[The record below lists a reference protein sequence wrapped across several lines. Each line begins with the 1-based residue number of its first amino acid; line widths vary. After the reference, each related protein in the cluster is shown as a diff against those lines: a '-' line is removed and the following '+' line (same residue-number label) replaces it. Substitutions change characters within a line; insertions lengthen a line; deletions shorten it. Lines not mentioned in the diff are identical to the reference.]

1 MIARQ
6 ASVAYLTKRFPRL
19 SETFI
24 LDEILG
30 LEAAE
35 VPLRLFSLA
44 DPREAIVQPDVA
56 KVTSVVKYL
65 HRNGRVVGAAGGANP
80 IDTVRDALD
89 FARAHARVFRRHPR
103 RYGAVLLYVARKRR
117 HMSTLKHLVEAGLLA
132 DAVEREG
139 CGHVHAAFA
148 HGPASVA
155 HFVHLL
161 TGVPFSFAA
170 HAKDLYLSAPDLLG
184 RKVAA
189 ARFVLVCSSSAAS
202 EMARIVC
209 SHPEASVRSSVDKIV
224 LAPHGV
230 DVDRFRPRHDFGQDG
245 GEGDVAGRPVGI
257 LAVGRL
263 VPKKGYPV
271 LVEALAELAA
281 CGARFHCR
289 IVGGGPMK
297 QWLSSAISAAGL
309 QHKVEL
315 VGALSQQ
322 QIADEYLEADV
333 FVQSS
338 VVVEGGDRDGIPNSV
353 LEAMASGLAV
363 VGSDV
368 AGIPEVVSDGST
380 GMLVQSG
387 NPSALASA
395 LSQLVEDPS
404 LRRRLGS
411 AARERMV
418 AELSREAC
426 IRPVAERFRRA
437 LEDAP
442 APPGRAAGDSGGG
455 PPHFA
460 GQSGSARVAPRTD
473 GGVQGSAS
481 ATHAPLTGAPAGG
494 AADSPAGGAAD
505 GPAGRR
511 VEVA

>member
-1 MIARQ
+1 MTGRQ
-6 ASVAYLTKRFPRL
+6 ASVAYLMKRFPRL

-35 VPLRLFSLA
+35 VRLRLFSLA

-56 KVTSVVKYL
+56 KVTSAITYL
-65 HRNGRVVGAAGGANP
+65 HRNGKVVGAAGGANP
-80 IDTVRDALD
+80 IDTVRDAVD

-189 ARFVLVCSSSAAS
+189 ARFVLVCSSSAAR

-209 SHPEASVRSSVDKIV
+209 SHPEASVRSSVEKIV

-230 DVDRFRPRHDFGQDG
+230 DVDRFRPRHGGGDGDG
-245 GEGDVAGRPVGI
+245 GGRPAGI

-281 CGARFHCR
+281 SGARFHCR

-297 QWLSSAISAAGL
+297 EQLSSAISAAGL
-309 QHKVEL
+309 QDKVEL

-380 GMLVQSG
+380 GMLVESG

-395 LSQLVEDPS
+395 LSQLVKDPS

-418 AELSREAC
+418 TELSREAC
-426 IRPVAERFRRA
+426 IRPVAERFRQA
-437 LEDAP
+437 LEGASAP
-442 APPGRAAGDSGGG
+442 SGSAGGDSGGG
-455 PPHFA
+455 LPHSA
-460 GQSGSARVAPRTD
+460 DQSGAARFAPWTD
-473 GGVQGSAS
+473 GGVQGSAG
-481 ATHAPLTGAPAGG
+481 ATHAPLPGAPA
-494 AADSPAGGAAD
+494 GAAD

-511 VEVA
+511 VEVG